1 MFTRCPE
8 CRTVFYITAAELR
21 SADGMV
27 ICGACDTTFDALA
40 SLSETRPADTH
51 AAEPAPPVEAAAE
64 GHDAGDEEELLE
76 ERDADEFLREIESLI
91 SSDDAPGD
99 APDKA
104 PDDVPGDDERA
115 FAVYADAAPDDDASV
130 EDGAPVF
137 SEAEDDELADAF
149 ADPDSVF
156 RVEETRDDAADES
169 VDEFDGPST
178 SPFVGDDDMPP
189 AGGTAPGAPLL
200 STLNEQGEESPE
212 PGTAMAGAI
221 EPALR
226 DEEEGA
232 PDDAEG
238 LPGFV
243 QERRRAS
250 PWPRLL
256 LALVAVLVLAG
267 TWAHVQRGKLL
278 RLPVGE
284 AILGPVYGL
293 LGMEV
298 TPDWRPGDFRV
309 VRSEAIANADQPN
322 DLRVAVEFTNSAA
335 FDQPYPVIR
344 IVLHDRF
351 GQRIG
356 THDFAPGEYLDSYT
370 RGARVPAG
378 RKISAS
384 VSAPDPGARADGFRV
399 DLCLEIDAQLVCSG
413 EPFRQ

>member
-21 SADGMV
+21 AADGMV

-51 AAEPAPPVEAAAE
+51 ADEPAPPIEAAAD
-64 GHDAGDEEELLE
+64 GDDARDEEELLE
-76 ERDADEFLREIESLI
+76 ERDADDFLKEIESLI
-91 SSDDAPGD
+91 GTDDAPG
-99 APDKA
+99 KSS
-104 PDDVPGDDERA
+104 G
-115 FAVYADAAPDDDASV
+115 
-130 EDGAPVF
+130 
-137 SEAEDDELADAF
+137 EAQGDDELADAVYADRAPGEDAPGDDDEPLF
-149 ADPDSVF
+149 GGAEEDDLADAFGDPDSVF
-156 RVEETRDDAADES
+156 RVEETQDDAAEES
-169 VDEFDGPST
+169 VDEFEGPST
-178 SPFVGDDDMPP
+178 SPFVGDEDTQ
-189 AGGTAPGAPLL
+189 TADETSPGATPPGALHEQDDA
-200 STLNEQGEESPE
+200 SPAPASAAAGTL
-212 PGTAMAGAI
+212 

-226 DEEEGA
+226 DEPDGP
-232 PDDAEG
+232 PDDAESV
-238 LPGFV
+238 PGFV
-243 QERRRAS
+243 QEARRAS
-250 PWPRLL
+250 AWPRLV

-278 RLPVGE
+278 RLPAGE

-309 VRSEAIANADQPN
+309 VRSEAIADADQPN
-322 DLRVAVEFTNSAA
+322 NLQVAVEFTNSAA

-356 THDFAPGEYLDSYT
+356 THDFAPEDYLDNYT
-370 RGARVPAG
+370 RGDRVPAG
-378 RKISAS
+378 RKVSAS
-384 VSAPDPGARADGFRV
+384 VGAPDPGARADGFRV
-399 DLCLEIDAQLVCSG
+399 DLCLEIDARLVCSG

>member
-21 SADGMV
+21 AADGMV

-40 SLSETRPADTH
+40 SLSETRPADAR
-51 AAEPAPPVEAAAE
+51 AAEPAPPVEAAVEADE
-64 GHDAGDEEELLE
+64 ARDEEELLE
-76 ERDADEFLREIESLI
+76 ERDADEFLKEIESLI
-91 SSDDAPGD
+91 SSDDAPGT
-99 APDKA
+99 APHYT
-104 PDDVPGDDERA
+104 PGDSERA
-115 FAVYADAAPDDDASV
+115 FAVYAAEVPGDDDSV
-130 EDGAPVF
+130 EDDEPVF
-137 SEAEDDELADAF
+137 SGADDDELADAF
-149 ADPDSVF
+149 SDPDSVF
-156 RVEETRDDAADES
+156 RVDEARDDAAEES

-178 SPFVGDDDMPP
+178 SPFVGTGDLQP
-189 AGGTAPGAPLL
+189 AGEAAPGAPLL
-200 STLNEQGEESPE
+200 STLDEQDEESPG
-212 PGTAMAGAI
+212 PARAAAGPI

-226 DEEEGA
+226 DEEDGA
-232 PDDAEG
+232 PDDAESM
-238 LPGFV
+238 PGFV
-243 QERRRAS
+243 QEKRRAS

-256 LALVAVLVLAG
+256 LAFVAVLVLAG

-278 RLPVGE
+278 RLPAGE

-322 DLRVAVEFTNSAA
+322 DLQVAVEFTNSAA

-370 RGARVPAG
+370 HGARVPAG

>member
-21 SADGMV
+21 AADGMV

-51 AAEPAPPVEAAAE
+51 AAEPEPQDEGAAD
-64 GHDAGDEEELLE
+64 GDDARDEEELLE
-76 ERDADEFLREIESLI
+76 ERDADEFLQEIESLI
-91 SSDDAPGD
+91 GSDDAPGETPGE
-99 APDKA
+99 APGE
-104 PDDVPGDDERA
+104 DDPAD
-115 FAVYADAAPDDDASV
+115 AVYTDRAPGEDASV
-130 EDGAPVF
+130 DDDEPLFGGA
-137 SEAEDDELADAF
+137 EEDELADAF

-156 RVEETRDDAADES
+156 RVEETQDDAAEES

-178 SPFVGDDDMPP
+178 SPFVGDEDMQP
-189 AGGTAPGAPLL
+189 AGETAPGAPLPGA
-200 STLNEQGEESPE
+200 STGQDDESPA
-212 PGTAMAGAI
+212 PGRAAAGPL

-226 DEEEGA
+226 DDADGA

-238 LPGFV
+238 VPGFV
-243 QERRRAS
+243 RETRRAS

-278 RLPVGE
+278 RLPAGE
-284 AILGPVYGL
+284 AILGPVYSL

-322 DLRVAVEFTNSAA
+322 NLQVAVEFTNSAT

-356 THDFAPGEYLDSYT
+356 THDFAPEDYLDTYT

-378 RKISAS
+378 RKVSAS

>member
-51 AAEPAPPVEAAAE
+51 AAEPAPAVETAAE
-64 GHDAGDEEELLE
+64 GDDARDEEERLE

-91 SSDDAPGD
+91 GTEDAPGGV
-99 APDKA
+99 PNKA
-104 PDDVPGDDERA
+104 SDDTRDDDEPA
-115 FAVYADAAPDDDASV
+115 FAVYADEVPDDDESV
-130 EDGAPVF
+130 EHDEPMF
-137 SEAEDDELADAF
+137 SKPEDDALPDAF

-156 RVEETRDDAADES
+156 RVEETRDAAVDES

-178 SPFVGDDDMPP
+178 SPFVGDDDAQP
-189 AGGTAPGAPLL
+189 ASETAPGARLL
-200 STLNEQGEESPE
+200 NTPDEQDVE
-212 PGTAMAGAI
+212 GAELDKAATGPI

-226 DEEEGA
+226 DEEDDA
-232 PDDAEG
+232 PDDAESV
-238 LPGFV
+238 PGFV
-243 QERRRAS
+243 LERRRAS
-250 PWPRLL
+250 PWPRIL
-256 LALVAVLVLAG
+256 LALVALLVLAG

-278 RLPVGE
+278 RLPAGE
-284 AILGPVYGL
+284 AILGPIYGL

-322 DLRVAVEFTNSAA
+322 DLQVAVEFTNSAA

-356 THDFAPGEYLDSYT
+356 THDFAPGAYLDSYT

>member
-21 SADGMV
+21 AADGMV

-51 AAEPAPPVEAAAE
+51 AAEPAPQGEAAAE
-64 GHDAGDEEELLE
+64 GGDARDEEELLE
-76 ERDADEFLREIESLI
+76 ERDADEFLKEIESLI
-91 SSDDAPGD
+91 GGDDAPGKT
-99 APDKA
+99 PG
-104 PDDVPGDDERA
+104 DVPRDDDLA
-115 FAVYADAAPDDDASV
+115 DAVYTDGAPGEDASV
-130 EDGAPVF
+130 DDDEPLFGGA
-137 SEAEDDELADAF
+137 EEDELADAF

-156 RVEETRDDAADES
+156 RIEETTAEVADES
-169 VDEFDGPST
+169 EDGFDGPST
-178 SPFVGDDDMPP
+178 SPFVGDDDEQPD
-189 AGGTAPGAPLL
+189 AGTAPGAQPLRPADEQD
-200 STLNEQGEESPE
+200 NEPPE
-212 PGTAMAGAI
+212 PAKAGAGSL
-221 EPALR
+221 EPVLR
-226 DEEEGA
+226 DAEDGA
-232 PDDAEG
+232 PDDVESV
-238 LPGFV
+238 PGFV
-243 QERRRAS
+243 RETRRAS

-278 RLPVGE
+278 RLPAGE

-322 DLRVAVEFTNSAA
+322 NLQVAVEFTNSAA

-356 THDFAPGEYLDSYT
+356 THDFAPGDYLDSYT
-370 RGARVPAG
+370 RGDRVPAG
-378 RKISAS
+378 RKVSAS
-384 VSAPDPGARADGFRV
+384 VGAPDPGARADGFRV
-399 DLCLEIDAQLVCSG
+399 DLCLEIDARLVCSG

>member
-21 SADGMV
+21 AADGMV

-40 SLSETRPADTH
+40 SLSETRPADAR

-64 GHDAGDEEELLE
+64 GDEARDEEELLE
-76 ERDADEFLREIESLI
+76 ERDADEFLKEIESLI
-91 SSDDAPGD
+91 SSDDAPGQ
-99 APDKA
+99 A
-104 PDDVPGDDERA
+104 PDDTRYDDERA
-115 FAVYADAAPDDDASV
+115 FAVYAAEAPGDDESV
-130 EDGAPVF
+130 EDDEPVF
-137 SEAEDDELADAF
+137 SGADDDELADAF

-156 RVEETRDDAADES
+156 RVEEIQDDAAEES

-178 SPFVGDDDMPP
+178 SPFVGDEDMQP
-189 AGGTAPGAPLL
+189 AGETAPGAPLL
-200 STLNEQGEESPE
+200 STLNEQDHESPG
-212 PGTAMAGAI
+212 PAKAATGPI

-226 DEEEGA
+226 DDEDGA
-232 PDDAEG
+232 PDDAESV
-238 LPGFV
+238 PGFV
-243 QERRRAS
+243 QEKRRAS

-256 LALVAVLVLAG
+256 LAFIAVLVLTG

-278 RLPVGE
+278 RLPAGE

-298 TPDWRPGDFRV
+298 TPDWRPGEFRV
-309 VRSEAIANADQPN
+309 VRSEAIANADLPN
-322 DLRVAVEFTNSAA
+322 DLQVAVEFTNSAA

-370 RGARVPAG
+370 KGARVPAG
-378 RKISAS
+378 RKVSAS

>member
-40 SLSETRPADTH
+40 SLSETRPADAR
-51 AAEPAPPVEAAAE
+51 AAAPALPVEAAAQ
-64 GHDAGDEEELLE
+64 GDEARDAEELLE
-76 ERDADEFLREIESLI
+76 ERDADEFLKEIESLI
-91 SSDDAPGD
+91 SSDDAPGG
-99 APDKA
+99 APDEA
-104 PDDVPGDDERA
+104 PGDDERA
-115 FAVYADAAPDDDASV
+115 SAMYVDEAPGDDDSV
-130 EDGAPVF
+130 EDDEPVF
-137 SEAEDDELADAF
+137 SEAEDDELADEF

-156 RVEETRDDAADES
+156 RVEGTPDDAAEETA
-169 VDEFDGPST
+169 DEFGGPST
-178 SPFVGDDDMPP
+178 SPFVGDEDMPP
-189 AGGTAPGAPLL
+189 AGETAPGAPLL
-200 STLNEQGEESPE
+200 SALNEQDGESPE
-212 PGTAMAGAI
+212 PAKVAAGPI

-226 DEEEGA
+226 DEEDGA
-232 PDDAEG
+232 PDDAESV
-238 LPGFV
+238 PGFV

-322 DLRVAVEFTNSAA
+322 DLQVAVEFTNSAA

>member
-21 SADGMV
+21 AADGMV

-40 SLSETRPADTH
+40 SLSETRPTDTH
-51 AAEPAPPVEAAAE
+51 TAEPAPQGEAAAD
-64 GHDAGDEEELLE
+64 GDDARDEEELVE
-76 ERDADEFLREIESLI
+76 ERDADEFLQEIESLI
-91 SSDDAPGD
+91 GSDDAPGKTPGE
-99 APDKA
+99 A
-104 PDDVPGDDERA
+104 PGDDDLAHAMYTDRVPGE
-115 FAVYADAAPDDDASV
+115 DASADDD
-130 EDGAPVF
+130 EPLF
-137 SEAEDDELADAF
+137 SEAEDDEMAGAF
-149 ADPDSVF
+149 EDPDSVF
-156 RVEETRDDAADES
+156 RVEATRDDAAEES

-178 SPFVGDDDMPP
+178 SPFVGDEDMPP
-189 AGGTAPGAPLL
+189 AGETATGAPPLGA
-200 STLNEQGEESPE
+200 STGQDDES
-212 PGTAMAGAI
+212 AGPAKAVAGPL
-221 EPALR
+221 EPALP
-226 DEEEGA
+226 DDADGA
-232 PDDAEG
+232 SDDAEG

-243 QERRRAS
+243 RETRRVS

-278 RLPVGE
+278 RLPAGE
-284 AILGPVYGL
+284 AILGPVYSL
-293 LGMEV
+293 LGVEV

-322 DLRVAVEFTNSAA
+322 NLQVAVEFTNSAA

-356 THDFAPGEYLDSYT
+356 THDFAPEDYLDSDT
-370 RGARVPAG
+370 RGTRVPAG
-378 RKISAS
+378 RKVSAS

>member
-40 SLSETRPADTH
+40 SLSETRPTDTH
-51 AAEPAPPVEAAAE
+51 AAEPAAAE
-64 GHDAGDEEELLE
+64 DDDARDEEELLE

-91 SSDDAPGD
+91 SSDDAPGE
-99 APDKA
+99 APDTPA
-104 PDDVPGDDERA
+104 DDERA
-115 FAVYADAAPDDDASV
+115 FAVYADQALGEDESV
-130 EDGAPVF
+130 EDDEPVF
-137 SEAEDDELADAF
+137 SAAEDDELADAF
-149 ADPDSVF
+149 ADPDTVF
-156 RVEETRDDAADES
+156 RVEETGDDAAAES

-178 SPFVGDDDMPP
+178 SPFVGDDDVQA
-189 AGGTAPGAPLL
+189 AGETAIGAPLP
-200 STLNEQGEESPE
+200 STLHEQGDAHPE
-212 PGTAMAGAI
+212 PGQATAGPI
-221 EPALR
+221 EPVLR
-226 DEEEGA
+226 DEQDGV

-238 LPGFV
+238 VPGFV
-243 QERRRAS
+243 QETRRGS

-322 DLRVAVEFTNSAA
+322 DLQVAVEFTNSAA

>member
-40 SLSETRPADTH
+40 SLSETRPTDTH
-51 AAEPAPPVEAAAE
+51 AAEPAPATPVEAAAE
-64 GHDAGDEEELLE
+64 GDDARDADELLE

-91 SSDDAPGD
+91 SSDDAPGE
-99 APDKA
+99 APDA
-104 PDDVPGDDERA
+104 QGDDERA
-115 FAVYADAAPDDDASV
+115 FAVYADQAQGEDESVDDD
-130 EDGAPVF
+130 EPVF
-137 SEAEDDELADAF
+137 SEREDDELANAF

-156 RVEETRDDAADES
+156 RAEETGDDAAADS

-178 SPFVGDDDMPP
+178 SPFVGDDDVQA
-189 AGGTAPGAPLL
+189 AGETAIGAPLP
-200 STLNEQGEESPE
+200 STLHEQGDAHPE
-212 PGTAMAGAI
+212 PGQATAGPI
-221 EPALR
+221 EPVLR
-226 DEEEGA
+226 DEQDGV

-238 LPGFV
+238 VPGFV
-243 QERRRAS
+243 QETRRGS

-322 DLRVAVEFTNSAA
+322 DLQVAVEFTNSAA

>member
-51 AAEPAPPVEAAAE
+51 DAEPESEPPAEAE
-64 GHDAGDEEELLE
+64 EDAGKNPRDADDPLE

-91 SSDDAPGD
+91 SSDEAPGE
-99 APDKA
+99 
-104 PDDVPGDDERA
+104 VPGDDERA
-115 FAVYADAAPDDDASV
+115 FAVYADQAVGENESVDDD
-130 EDGAPVF
+130 EPLF
-137 SEAEDDELADAF
+137 SNAEDDELADAF
-149 ADPDSVF
+149 ADPDAVF
-156 RVEETRDDAADES
+156 RVDEPADDTADES

-178 SPFVGDDDMPP
+178 SPFVGDDDAEA
-189 AGGTAPGAPLL
+189 AGETETAEPVLN
-200 STLNEQGEESPE
+200 TLDEQGGEPDESGE
-212 PGTAMAGAI
+212 ATAWAI
-221 EPALR
+221 EPRLR
-226 DEEEGA
+226 AEEGSE
-232 PDDAEG
+232 PEDAESV
-238 LPGFV
+238 PGFV
-243 QERRRAS
+243 QETRRGS
-250 PWPRLL
+250 PWPRLV

-278 RLPVGE
+278 RLPAGE
-284 AILGPVYGL
+284 AILGSIYGL

-322 DLRVAVEFTNSAA
+322 NLQVAVEFTNSAT

-344 IVLHDRF
+344 IVLQDRF
-351 GQRIG
+351 GQRVG
-356 THDFAPGEYLDSYT
+356 THDFAPGDYLDSYT

-378 RKISAS
+378 RKISTS
-384 VSAPDPGARADGFRV
+384 VIAPDPGARADGFRV